1 MPGVLP
7 RAPMKV
13 EHGKLVLELDAAL
26 APLAG
31 ERVFNRLKQLG
42 RLVGRDPVLVTG

>member
-1 MPGVLP
+1 
-7 RAPMKV
+7 MKV
-13 EHGKLVLELDAAL
+13 EHGKLVLELDATL

-31 ERVFNRLKQLG
+31 ERVYNRLKQLG